1 MKFILYRTD
10 DYMIHSKKWIVGCG
24 LLFWLVSRI
33 VAMCMV
39 IGCVAIYNAH
49 GLNPEIM
56 TKFSGDPETAK
67 SLGSPAY
74 MLLTTC
80 LIAPLLEE
88 AIFRLGLSFK
98 RWQVALA
105 VAAIP
110 SYIMWQRIVSMSLT
124 SALMYVGV
132 IIAAFAVVYFLTSDA
147 MWQKQKMR
155 YYKPM
160 IWLSAVTFGLIH
172 LIAFSQYSLVLLPY
186 MLCVISVPFFGGCA
200 ITYYRVN
207 LGFWWGVGLHIF
219 NNLPAIFLML

>member
-1 MKFILYRTD
+1 MEFILSRTED
-10 DYMIHSKKWIVGCG
+10 CRTHSKKWIIGYG
-24 LLFWLVSRI
+24 LLFWLISRI
-33 VAMCMV
+33 VAMCLV
-39 IGCVAIYNAH
+39 IGCVAIYNAC
-49 GLNPEIM
+49 GLNPETM

-67 SLGSPAY
+67 MLGSTVY
-74 MLLTTC
+74 ILLTAC
-80 LIAPLLEE
+80 LMAPLFEE

-105 VAAIP
+105 FAAIP

-132 IIAAFAVVYFLTSDA
+132 IIAAFAVIYFLTSDA
-147 MWQKQKMR
+147 MWQKWKTK

-200 ITYYRVN
+200 ITYYRIN

-219 NNLPAIFLML
+219 NNLPAILLML